1 MYDPISIETALV
13 SSSGDLLIQLT
24 DGNIINAGRVKGEK
38 GDTGERGYMGPEGE
52 RGTDGTNGARWHT
65 GIGAPEI
72 EDGADGDLYMDVA
85 SSQLPIYQKI
95 NGSWIFLAN
104 LKATP
109 VGSGGGAAGAAGG
122 GGSVIIFPQPD
133 GGLPPS
139 KDNDGKP
146 ISSGDLWYDP
156 NTGLL
161 WVYNGTNWLP
171 IGDRP
176 PVSVSPTPPLFNS
189 SGDTNNRYPVREGD
203 LWFDSD
209 QAALYVAAI
218 NADDELVWVIT
229 TPADR
234 SVLDEVVTTFRF
246 PGSISNR
253 APVNGETVYNPT
265 TELWYAYN
273 APKKQWIDLPPD
285 SERILHTKLYLDAA
299 LDDTST
305 TAPYEAFVNTSDDET
320 TTRLTVNRI
329 DINDTDWSVI
339 FKELRVGSEISLM
352 QNYKTYDPL
361 DPDVIVSE
369 QLHITRYEITKI
381 NLLPND
387 DTADT
392 INLEVSYLDQDADL
406 PHQFDDDVWFIIN
419 VSLNKYV
426 KKAGDTM
433 TGTLE
438 IANKGDATNLDFD
451 PDKANLT
458 FTTTKTDGSDSRSV
472 SIHQNGFNSSLSIT
486 GGLVVDGS
494 YYSESGRYYG
504 ADPSGQY
511 FAARSPRLQLEQL
524 EGTLQWGDSARV
536 QWNEFNVEIPKPV
549 ENDVNGDGFIIR
561 GTTADGYETDDALAE
576 DGQLLSVYHNADK
589 ADAVNYAGKIANTNN
604 LVNKGYVDDKDEEL
618 RQSIITI
625 DEELES
631 IAPSTERGQWTHEQA
646 SDPFRS
652 PNSGK
657 YFLIKGITA
666 ASDIGFAQFTE
677 DYTEATGAVFS
688 STDNDGTSH
697 TWSDVEADEL
707 IDLLDKPD
715 PDGLF
720 GTITEIDTSTHS
732 SGAAIIM
739 WDTIKSIGSPTNNEP
754 YLTNVKIFS
763 APTGGTASEFVLKSG
778 DTMSGNL
785 IIDKSTGTADV
796 AGALTLKGE
805 RPDDTNSAATIKF
818 ENANNSANPGYLTY
832 KSFGTSNTFS
842 FDRDVELNNK
852 SFTGVGNISMI
863 AGGNI
868 RYSTNDR
875 IRVNSSGGS
884 LRYGGSGKLFWGT
897 DGVSIEKAR
906 ADNVSGSGF
915 IVKGKIHSSSY
926 TNSDYTDEN
935 GDLLEVFH
943 NASGQDAINY
953 NGKIANSRNIATKEY
968 VDSKA
973 GGKVDIS
980 CSTSGRAKGDMWYCT
995 TDQALYIRV
1004 S

>member
-72 EDGADGDLYMDVA
+72 EDGEDGDLYMDVA

-778 DTMSGNL
+778 DTMPGPNPLIFETKKTSNNYNGPGSGTTYIKFRNDNNGGISEKSIYHAGTSGYLCTNGAFLARGAIFSSGNFVAYNGTKFFDPKVRL
-785 IIDKSTGTADV
+785 IESEGQLAW
-796 AGALTLKGE
+796 
-805 RPDDTNSAATIKF
+805 
-818 ENANNSANPGYLTY
+818 
-832 KSFGTSNTFS
+832 
-842 FDRDVELNNK
+842 
-852 SFTGVGNISMI
+852 
-863 AGGNI
+863 
-868 RYSTNDR
+868 
-875 IRVNSSGGS
+875 GGS
-884 LRYGGSGKLFWGT
+884 AKLFWGT
-897 DGVSIEKAR
+897 DGVSIEKGR

-926 TNSDYTDEN
+926 TNSGYTDEN

-953 NGKIANSRNIATKEY
+953 NGKITNSRNIATKEY

>member
-52 RGTDGTNGARWHT
+52 RGTDGTDGARWHT
-65 GIGAPEI
+65 GIGAPEL

-122 GGSVIIFPQPD
+122 GGSVIIYPQPD
-133 GGLPPS
+133 GGLPPD

-234 SVLDEVVTTFRF
+234 SVLDAVVTTFRF

-273 APKKQWIDLPPD
+273 APKNQWIDLPPD
-285 SERILHTKLYLDAA
+285 GERILHTKLYLDAA

-305 TAPYEAFVNTSDDET
+305 TAPYEAFVNTDDDKT

-763 APTGGTASEFVLKSG
+763 APTGGTASEFVLKTG
-778 DTMSGNL
+778 DTMPGPNPLIFETKKTSNNYNGPGSGTTYIKFRNDNNGGISEKSIYHAGTSGYLCTNGAFLARGAIFSSGNFVAYNGTKFFDPKVRL
-785 IIDKSTGTADV
+785 IESEGQLAW
-796 AGALTLKGE
+796 
-805 RPDDTNSAATIKF
+805 
-818 ENANNSANPGYLTY
+818 
-832 KSFGTSNTFS
+832 
-842 FDRDVELNNK
+842 
-852 SFTGVGNISMI
+852 
-863 AGGNI
+863 
-868 RYSTNDR
+868 
-875 IRVNSSGGS
+875 GGS
-884 LRYGGSGKLFWGT
+884 AKLFWGT
-897 DGVSIEKAR
+897 DGVSIEKGR

-926 TNSDYTDEN
+926 TNSGYTDEN

-953 NGKIANSRNIATKEY
+953 NGKITNSRNIATKEY